1 MSRGRVVICAIVGAL
16 TFGFGARSAHA
27 ATPVPTPRPT
37 SGGPYAY
44 ATPEATPYV
53 GAQAVVHY
61 VTTGVDAPPLND
73 DDHDGIPDYVEAVG
87 GAADQALQ
95 SYESAGFKAPLP
107 DAAGPNTKPDIYI
120 HALPPGVFGL
130 TFAPA
135 AAVGGPFVLV
145 SPRLDPAQPQAFG
158 SLSLTVAHE
167 LAHVIQFSYVVK
179 GTFPEW
185 AGEGSAVALSMRV
198 FPNIQDSVEETDLN
212 GFLAQPWRSLND
224 ERSGCAH
231 CYGGG
236 WWWDYLL
243 SLRRSIV
250 PDYFAQLQTDDQK
263 GTSISAGVSELAAA
277 LRQSGAGT
285 LDSVY
290 RKFSLNMYDRGL
302 SLGAPYSLS
311 ASTKPRHTRV
321 FRVLGLSAQ
330 YVPVHVSKSARG
342 IVVAVPYGKGPLP
355 SATLVVGGPKGRRI
369 IGKRLRPGRG
379 VIFSTVFRN
388 AAERKRV
395 VLVLTSGHVNN
406 VQYQLGYASVPPGGR
421 LPTWIAF

>member
-1 MSRGRVVICAIVGAL
+1 MSRGRVLICAIVGAL
-16 TFGFGARSAHA
+16 ALGLGARSAHA
-27 ATPVPTPRPT
+27 ATPAPTPRPT
-37 SGGPYAY
+37 SGGPYGY
-44 ATPEATPYV
+44 ATPEAAPYV

-73 DDHDGIPDYVEAVG
+73 DNGNGIPDYVEAVG
-87 GAADQALQ
+87 AAGDQALQ
-95 SYESAGFKAPLP
+95 YYESAGFKAPLP
-107 DAAGPNTKPDIYI
+107 DTAGPNTKPDIYI

-135 AAVGGPFVLV
+135 AAVGGSFVVV
-145 SPRLDPAQPQAFG
+145 SPRLDPAKPQAFG

-198 FPNIQDSVEETDLN
+198 FPNIEDSVEESYLN
-212 GFLAQPWRSLND
+212 GFLAQPWLSLND
-224 ERSGCAH
+224 ERANCEH
-231 CYGGG
+231 CYGGA

-243 SLRRSIV
+243 GLRRSVV
-250 PDYFAQLQTDDQK
+250 PDYFAQLQADDQNGK
-263 GTSISAGVSELAAA
+263 PTTVGISELAAA
-277 LRQSGAGT
+277 LKQSGAGT
-285 LDSVY
+285 LDSVF

-302 SLGAPYSLS
+302 SLGAPYRLS
-311 ASTKPRHTRV
+311 ASTRPRHTRV
-321 FRVLGLSAQ
+321 YKVLGLSAQ
-330 YVPVHVSKSARG
+330 YVPVRVPATARG
-342 IVVAVPYGKGPLP
+342 VVVAVPYGTGPLP

-369 IGKRLRPGRG
+369 VGKRLRPGRG

-388 AAERKRV
+388 AGERKHV
-395 VLVLTSGHVNN
+395 VLVLTSGHIKH
-406 VQYQLGYASVPPGGR
+406 VQYQLGYASVAPGGK